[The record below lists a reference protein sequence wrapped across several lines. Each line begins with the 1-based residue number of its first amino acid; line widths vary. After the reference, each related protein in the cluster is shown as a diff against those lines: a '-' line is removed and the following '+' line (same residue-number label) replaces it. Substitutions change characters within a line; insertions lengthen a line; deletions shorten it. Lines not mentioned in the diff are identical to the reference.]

1 MSDGKWYVTT
11 RYQYDDEDAARRV
24 YEDLNRGVGQ
34 GWCIGVTLSSAP
46 ERASQL
52 PTDTPPHVYKR
63 TVTAR
68 AFKWT
73 GFAANIAAVVGF
85 LHDEQSATF
94 LMRLHDSGALH
105 VQVAGLYG
113 GQCTVQPDNWLVIE
127 GGLPRGMADDE
138 FQKAYQR

>member
-1 MSDGKWYVTT
+1 MSDGKWYVTA
-11 RYQYDDEDAARRV
+11 RYRYDDELTARGI
-24 YEDLNRGVGQ
+24 YEDLNKCVG
-34 GWCIGVTLSSAP
+34 GSCCIGVTLSNASEP
-46 ERASQL
+46 ECTTPA
-52 PTDTPPHVYKR
+52 DTPPHVYKR